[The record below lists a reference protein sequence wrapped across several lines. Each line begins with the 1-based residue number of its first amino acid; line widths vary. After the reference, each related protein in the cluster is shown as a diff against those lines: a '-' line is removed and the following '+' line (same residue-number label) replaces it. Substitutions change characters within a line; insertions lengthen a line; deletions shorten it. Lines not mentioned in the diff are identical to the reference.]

1 MFLLALAFFGL
12 NSDYRNYVLDEVYY
26 MVKHV
31 NFERD
36 DVLKMPIFERRYHLQ
51 KYVAELEAQKAAMD
65 AAKKK

>member
-1 MFLLALAFFGL
+1 
-12 NSDYRNYVLDEVYY
+12 